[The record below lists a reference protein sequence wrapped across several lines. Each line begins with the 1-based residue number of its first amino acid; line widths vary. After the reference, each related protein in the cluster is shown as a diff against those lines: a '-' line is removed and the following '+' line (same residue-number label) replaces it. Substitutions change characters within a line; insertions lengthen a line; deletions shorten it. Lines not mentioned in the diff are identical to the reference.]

1 MSQSGGPRIISK
13 FVEGVIAVF
22 DADGDPKYSLSAGT
36 NHTGWTLADAT
47 NGIIQWQGYID
58 LSGYRPDDMVL
69 SPRAVQ
75 VQYGANWFS
84 TAGAGTPGGS
94 THIQMAITTD
104 KIDDIDFGAAG
115 VAEPLAGFIGD
126 NSEMDQV
133 IYGCSELWAPTA
145 SGVGQANMQRM
156 EYGDGVPI
164 VGPRV
169 YLTIRGQFLPY
180 YAVTRT
186 LVSTNNLSANCTF
199 TENTS
204 ARTAIDTSF
213 YIPPMRFVI
222 AGEAGEVPEYQLLH
236 LMKRQVDL
244 QQTPD
249 VDV

>member
-13 FVEGVIAVF
+13 FVEGVVVVF
-22 DADGDPKYSLSAGT
+22 DADGSPKYSLAAST
-36 NHTGWTLADAT
+36 NHTGWNLADST
-47 NGIIQWQGYID
+47 NGVLQWQGYID

-84 TAGAGTPGGS
+84 TGGTNIPGGN
-94 THIQMAITTD
+94 THIQMALTTD
-104 KIDDIDFGAAG
+104 KIDDIDFGLAG

-133 IYGCSELWAPTA
+133 IYGCSEMWGPTA
-145 SGVGQANMQRM
+145 RGVGSANYQKM

-169 YLTIRGQFLPY
+169 YLTIRVAFQPAY
-180 YAVTRT
+180 D
-186 LVSTNNLSANCTF
+186 SSAN
-199 TENTS
+199 S
-204 ARTAIDTSF
+204 IDISF
-213 YIPPMRFVI
+213 FIPPMRFVI
-222 AGEAGEVPEYQLLH
+222 AGEAAEVPEFQLLH
-236 LMKRQVDL
+236 LMARQYDL

>member
-1 MSQSGGPRIISK
+1 MSQDGGPRIISK
-13 FVEGVIAVF
+13 FVEGAIIVF

-36 NHTGWTLADAT
+36 PHSGWRLANATTGIL
-47 NGIIQWQGYID
+47 QWQGYID
-58 LSGYRPDDMVL
+58 ISGYRPDNMVL

-84 TAGAGTPGGS
+84 TSGSNSPGGN
-94 THIQMAITTD
+94 THIQMCLTTD
-104 KIDDIDFGAAG
+104 KIDDIDFGLAG

-133 IYGCSELWAPTA
+133 IYGCSEMWGPTA
-145 SGVGQANMQRM
+145 QGVGSTNFQKM

-169 YLTIRGQFLPY
+169 YLSIRAAFSP
-180 YAVTRT
+180 AVATTRT
-186 LVSTNNLSANCTF
+186 LVSSNNTSANCTF
-199 TENTS
+199 TEQTS
-204 ARTAIDTSF
+204 ALTAIDTSF

-222 AGEAGEVPEYQLLH
+222 AGEAAEVPEFQLLH
-236 LMKRQVDL
+236 LMARQYDL

>member
-13 FVEGVIAVF
+13 FVEGAIVVF

-36 NHTGWTLADAT
+36 PHSGWKLADST
-47 NGIIQWQGYID
+47 SGILQWQGYID
-58 LSGYRPDDMVL
+58 LHGYRPDDMVL

-84 TAGAGTPGGS
+84 TSGSNSPGGN
-94 THIQMAITTD
+94 THIQMCLTTD
-104 KIDDIDFGAAG
+104 KIDDIDFGVAG

-126 NSEMDQV
+126 NSEMAQV
-133 IYGCSELWAPTA
+133 IYGCSEMWGPTA
-145 SGVGQANMQRM
+145 QGVGSANYQKM

-169 YLTIRGQFLPY
+169 YLTIRVAFQPAY
-180 YAVTRT
+180 N
-186 LVSTNNLSANCTF
+186 SSAA
-199 TENTS
+199 S
-204 ARTAIDTSF
+204 IDTSF

-222 AGEAGEVPEYQLLH
+222 AGEAAEVPEFQLLH
-236 LMKRQVDL
+236 LMARQYDL

>member
-13 FVEGVIAVF
+13 FVEGVVVVF
-22 DADGDPKYSLSAGT
+22 DADGSPKYSLAAST
-36 NHTGWTLADAT
+36 NHTGWNLADST
-47 NGIIQWQGYID
+47 NGVLQWQGYID

-84 TAGAGTPGGS
+84 TGGSNIPGGNA
-94 THIQMAITTD
+94 HIQMALTTD
-104 KIDDIDFGAAG
+104 KIDDIDFGLAG

-133 IYGCSELWAPTA
+133 IYGCSEMWGPTA
-145 SGVGQANMQRM
+145 QGVGSANYQKM

-169 YLTIRGQFLPY
+169 YLTIRVAFQPAY
-180 YAVTRT
+180 N
-186 LVSTNNLSANCTF
+186 SSAA
-199 TENTS
+199 S
-204 ARTAIDTSF
+204 IDTSF
-213 YIPPMRFVI
+213 FIPPMRFVI
-222 AGEAGEVPEYQLLH
+222 AGEAAEVPEFQLLH
-236 LMKRQVDL
+236 LMARQYDL

>member
-13 FVEGVIAVF
+13 FVEGVVAVF
-22 DADGDPKYSLSAGT
+22 DADGDPKYSLAAST
-36 NHTGWTLADAT
+36 PHSGWKLADST
-47 NGIIQWQGYID
+47 NGVLQWQGYID
-58 LSGYRPDDMVL
+58 ISGYRPDDMVL

-84 TAGAGTPGGS
+84 TGGQNVPGGN
-94 THIQMAITTD
+94 THIQMCLTTD
-104 KIDDIDFGAAG
+104 KIDDIDFGLAG

-133 IYGCSELWAPTA
+133 IYGCSEMWGPTA
-145 SGVGQANMQRM
+145 QGVGSANYQKM

-169 YLTIRGQFLPY
+169 YLTIRVAFQPAY
-180 YAVTRT
+180 N
-186 LVSTNNLSANCTF
+186 SSAA
-199 TENTS
+199 S
-204 ARTAIDTSF
+204 IDTSF
-213 YIPPMRFVI
+213 FIPPMRFVI
-222 AGEAGEVPEYQLLH
+222 AGEAAEVPEFQLLH
-236 LMKRQVDL
+236 LMARQYDL

>member
-13 FVEGVIAVF
+13 FVEGCVAVF
-22 DADGDPKYSLSAGT
+22 DADGDPKYSLAAST
-36 NHTGWTLADAT
+36 NHTGWTIANAT
-47 NGIIQWQGYID
+47 TGVLQWQGYID
-58 LSGYRPDDMVL
+58 LSGYRPDNMVL

-84 TAGAGTPGGS
+84 TGGSNIPGGN
-94 THIQMAITTD
+94 THIQMALTTD
-104 KIDDIDFGAAG
+104 KIDDIDFGLAG

-133 IYGCSELWAPTA
+133 IYGCSEMWGPT
-145 SGVGQANMQRM
+145 SRGVGSANYQKM

-169 YLTIRGQFLPY
+169 YLTIRVAFQPAY
-180 YAVTRT
+180 D
-186 LVSTNNLSANCTF
+186 SSAN
-199 TENTS
+199 S
-204 ARTAIDTSF
+204 IDTSF

-222 AGEAGEVPEYQLLH
+222 AGEAAEVPEFQLLH
-236 LMKRQVDL
+236 LMARQYDL